1 MRDKEW
7 IKYQSEVV
15 ENFTDVLTD
24 RENPKKVI

>member
-24 RENPKKVI
+24 PENPKKVI